1 MHLVSCV
8 LAVLLF
14 RAAADAA
21 AAAGRSVVVMCT
33 RALHTYIHTYMHYY
47 YHSRIARLAPKVEGR
62 SPSAMALFTSMPAD
76 CRAHGEGP
84 RSQAP
89 SSSRC
94 YSNYHIT
101 VASSVRESMLALA
114 RLIYPVL
121 SLPVRGLEHED
132 DDEAVAGSSDVGP
145 GCVTSVPRHAR

>member
-33 RALHTYIHTYMHYY
+33 STYIHTYMHY

-62 SPSAMALFTSMPAD
+62 SLSAMALFIIINA
-76 CRAHGEGP
+76 C
-84 RSQAP
+84 
-89 SSSRC
+89 
-94 YSNYHIT
+94 
-101 VASSVRESMLALA
+101 
-114 RLIYPVL
+114 
-121 SLPVRGLEHED
+121 
-132 DDEAVAGSSDVGP
+132 
-145 GCVTSVPRHAR
+145 